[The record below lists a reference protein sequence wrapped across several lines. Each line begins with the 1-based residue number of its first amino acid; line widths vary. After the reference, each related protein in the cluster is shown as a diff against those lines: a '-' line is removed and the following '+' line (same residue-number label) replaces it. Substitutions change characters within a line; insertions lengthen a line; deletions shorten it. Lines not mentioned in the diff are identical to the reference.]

1 MNTAQM
7 KEHLIKTMSDE
18 QLAKTIIAMQQ
29 MPSIF
34 AANPKYNKMI
44 ITEVCKRKDTKDP
57 VLLSL
62 QDYIV
67 SRVENLFK

>member
-18 QLAKTIIAMQQ
+18 QLAKTIIAMHQ

-34 AANPKYNKMI
+34 A
-44 ITEVCKRKDTKDP
+44 
-57 VLLSL
+57 L
-62 QDYIV
+62 QY
-67 SRVENLFK
+67 